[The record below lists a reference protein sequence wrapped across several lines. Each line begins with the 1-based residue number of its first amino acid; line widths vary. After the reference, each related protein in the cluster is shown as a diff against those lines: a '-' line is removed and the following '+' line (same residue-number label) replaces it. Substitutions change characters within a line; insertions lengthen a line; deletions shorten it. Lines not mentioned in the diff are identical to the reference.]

1 MFKTIKSK
9 FIFFSVFLILLTT
22 VIPMYF
28 LVTQLRANFE
38 DRSIVMLDTS
48 LEVVRYG
55 LKYAMMSGKQ
65 ADLQNVINDISQ
77 KEGVYNIRIFD
88 REGTIRFASIP
99 EEINKNIQV
108 VAPHHYDFK
117 EPEKKLKVISL
128 ESGKKI
134 YSNTEPII
142 NEGLCQSC
150 HKEEGIIAYLD
161 IDTDL
166 TSSEV
171 KFYTGSVH
179 MIFLGWAVLL
189 VLMVGLYFI
198 FNRFINAPLQQ
209 LMAALNRVE
218 GGDINVSLNVNHND
232 EIGTVNKHFNAMMHR
247 LRSSKEEI
255 EQLHLEELQRV
266 NRLKT
271 LGELTSETAHEVNNH
286 IAIIM
291 SRTDYLNLEFQKY
304 PELIEY
310 SEDLEVLLDQSA
322 KISEINGNILKYSKK
337 SKTTFDAVDL
347 KEVVNEFVKIYEPL
361 LSKKNI
367 RLRSNIDLDD
377 ATINGNSLQI
387 NQILTNLVTNAA
399 DELAENGEIS
409 ISLSSNNEN
418 TIVLEVKDNG
428 PGIGESIL
436 EEIFSPFFT
445 TKTKKNNTGL
455 GLYIVKKICEQH
467 KAVIVCES
475 KINSGTSF
483 IITFN
488 KK

>member
-9 FIFFSVFLILLTT
+9 FIFFSIFLILLTA
-22 VIPMYF
+22 VVPMYF
-28 LVTQLRANFE
+28 LVKQLRASFK

-48 LEVVRYG
+48 LDVVRYG
-55 LKYAMMSGKQ
+55 LKYVMMSGKQ
-65 ADLQNVINDISQ
+65 DDLQNVINDISQ
-77 KEGVYNIRIFD
+77 IEGIYQIRIFD
-88 REGTIRFASIP
+88 HDGIIKFASKP
-99 EEINKNIQV
+99 EEINKDIKAI
-108 VAPHHYDFK
+108 APHHYDFK
-117 EPEKKLKVISL
+117 NPESNLKVISV
-128 ESGKKI
+128 ESDKKI
-134 YSNTEPII
+134 YSNTEPIF
-142 NEGLCQSC
+142 NDVLCKSC

-161 IDTDL
+161 IDSDL
-166 TSSEV
+166 TSAES

-189 VLMVGLYFI
+189 VLLAGLYFI
-198 FNRFINAPLQQ
+198 FNRFINSPLKQ
-209 LMAALNRVE
+209 LIVGLKQVE
-218 GGDINVSLNVNHND
+218 EGDINVSLDVSRDD
-232 EIGTVNKHFNAMMHR
+232 EIGTVNKHFNAMTYK
-247 LRSSKEEI
+247 LRSSKEQI

-286 IAIIM
+286 VAIIM

-304 PELIEY
+304 PELIKY
-310 SEDLEVLLDQSA
+310 SEDLEVLLDQSS

-337 SKTTFDAVDL
+337 SKIEYDAVNLED
-347 KEVVNEFVKIYEPL
+347 VVNEFTKIYTPL
-361 LSKKNI
+361 LFKKNI
-367 RLRSNIDLDD
+367 KLSTEINLDD
-377 ATINGNSLQI
+377 AIINGNPIQV

-399 DELAENGEIS
+399 DELIDNGEIS
-409 ISLSSNNEN
+409 ISLSGSSEN
-418 TIVLEVKDNG
+418 KVVLEVKDNG
-428 PGIGESIL
+428 PGIGESLL

-467 KAVIVCES
+467 KAVIICES
-475 KINSGTSF
+475 IINSGTSF

>member
-1 MFKTIKSK
+1 
-9 FIFFSVFLILLTT
+9 
-22 VIPMYF
+22 
-28 LVTQLRANFE
+28 
-38 DRSIVMLDTS
+38 MLDTS
-48 LEVVRYG
+48 LDVVRYG
-55 LKYAMMSGKQ
+55 LKYAMMTGKQ
-65 ADLQNVINDISQ
+65 ADLQTVINDISQ
-77 KEGVYNIRIFD
+77 KEGVYNIRIFNS
-88 REGTIRFASIP
+88 EGVIKFASIP
-99 EEINKNIQV
+99 EEINKNIKAL
-108 VAPHHYDFK
+108 APHHFDFRK
-117 EPEKKLKVISL
+117 PESNLKVISDK
-128 ESGKKI
+128 SGKKI
-134 YSNTEPII
+134 YSNTEPLF

-150 HKEEGIIAYLD
+150 HKEDGIIAYLD

-166 TSSEV
+166 TSAET

-189 VLMVGLYFI
+189 VLLVGLYFI

-209 LMAALNRVE
+209 LMVALNKVE
-218 GGDINVSLNVNHND
+218 GGDINVSLTVNRDD
-232 EIGTVNKHFNAMMHR
+232 EIGTVNKHFNAMTYK
-247 LRSSKEEI
+247 LRSSKEQI

-266 NRLKT
+266 NRLKI

-304 PELIEY
+304 PQLLKY
-310 SEDLEVLLDQSA
+310 SEDLEVLLDQSS

-337 SKTTFDAVDL
+337 SKIEYDDVNLGDVL
-347 KEVVNEFVKIYEPL
+347 KEFTNIYTPL
-361 LSKKNI
+361 LLKKNI
-367 RLRSNIDLDD
+367 RLITDINIDG
-377 ATINGNSLQI
+377 ATINGNSIQV

-399 DELAENGEIS
+399 DELSDNGEIS
-409 ISLSSNNEN
+409 ISLSGNNEN
-418 TIVLEVKDNG
+418 KVVLEVKDNG
-428 PGIGESIL
+428 PGIGESLL

-467 KAVIVCES
+467 KAVIICES

-483 IITFN
+483 KITFN

>member
-1 MFKTIKSK
+1 
-9 FIFFSVFLILLTT
+9 
-22 VIPMYF
+22 
-28 LVTQLRANFE
+28 
-38 DRSIVMLDTS
+38 MLDTS
-48 LEVVRYG
+48 LDVVRYG
-55 LKYAMMSGKQ
+55 LKYAMMTGKQ
-65 ADLQNVINDISQ
+65 ADLQTVINDISQ
-77 KEGVYNIRIFD
+77 KEGVYNIRIFNG
-88 REGTIRFASIP
+88 EGVIKFASIP
-99 EEINKNIQV
+99 EEINKNIKAL
-108 VAPHHYDFK
+108 APHHFDFRK
-117 EPEKKLKVISL
+117 PESNLKVISDK
-128 ESGKKI
+128 SGKKI
-134 YSNTEPII
+134 YSNTEPLF

-150 HKEEGIIAYLD
+150 HKEDGIIAYLD

-166 TSSEV
+166 TSAET

-189 VLMVGLYFI
+189 VLLVGLYFI

-209 LMAALNRVE
+209 LMVALNKVE
-218 GGDINVSLNVNHND
+218 GGDINVSLTVNRDD
-232 EIGTVNKHFNAMMHR
+232 EIGTVNKHFNAMTYK
-247 LRSSKEEI
+247 LRSSKEQI

-266 NRLKT
+266 NRLKI

-304 PELIEY
+304 PQLLKY
-310 SEDLEVLLDQSA
+310 SEDLEVLLDQSS

-337 SKTTFDAVDL
+337 SKIEYDDVNLGDVL
-347 KEVVNEFVKIYEPL
+347 KEFTNIYTPL
-361 LSKKNI
+361 LLKKNI
-367 RLRSNIDLDD
+367 RLITDINIDG
-377 ATINGNSLQI
+377 ATINGNSIQV

-399 DELAENGEIS
+399 DELSDNGEIS
-409 ISLSSNNEN
+409 ISLSGNNEN
-418 TIVLEVKDNG
+418 KVVLEVKDNG
-428 PGIGESIL
+428 PGIGESLL

-467 KAVIVCES
+467 KAVIICES

-483 IITFN
+483 KITFN

>member
-1 MFKTIKSK
+1 
-9 FIFFSVFLILLTT
+9 
-22 VIPMYF
+22 
-28 LVTQLRANFE
+28 
-38 DRSIVMLDTS
+38 MLDTS
-48 LEVVRYG
+48 LEVVRYA
-55 LKYAMMSGKQ
+55 LKYAMMTGKQ
-65 ADLQNVINDISQ
+65 ADLQSVIDEISQ

-88 REGTIRFASIP
+88 FEGTIRFASFP
-99 EEINKNIQV
+99 KEINKNIKV
-108 VAPHHYDFK
+108 LAPHHYDLK
-117 EPEKKLKVISL
+117 NPESNFKVISL
-128 ESGKKI
+128 KSGKKI
-134 YSNTEPII
+134 YSNTEPLI
-142 NEGLCQSC
+142 NEGLCRSC
-150 HKEEGIIAYLD
+150 HKEDNIIAYLN

-166 TSSEV
+166 TNAET

-189 VLMVGLYFI
+189 VLVVGLYFI
-198 FNRFINAPLQQ
+198 FNRFINAPLQK
-209 LMAALNRVE
+209 LMVALNKVE
-218 GGDINVSLNVNHND
+218 GGDINVSLNVNRDD
-232 EIGTVNKHFNAMMHR
+232 EIGTVYKHFNAMTYK
-247 LRSSKEEI
+247 LRSSKDEI

-291 SRTDYLNLEFQKY
+291 SRTDYLNIEFQKY
-304 PELIEY
+304 PELLKF
-310 SEDLEVLLDQSA
+310 SEDLEVLLEQSA

-367 RLRSNIDLDD
+367 RLHSNFDLDD
-377 ATINGNSLQI
+377 ATINGNSIQI

-399 DELAENGEIS
+399 DELADNGEIS

-428 PGIGESIL
+428 PGIGESVL

-445 TKTKKNNTGL
+445 TKTNNNNTGL
-455 GLYIVKKICEQH
+455 GLYIIKKICEQH

-475 KINSGTSF
+475 KINTGTSF

>member
-9 FIFFSVFLILLTT
+9 FVFFSVFLILLTT
-22 VIPMYF
+22 AVPLYF
-28 LVTQLRANFE
+28 LVAQLRANFE

-48 LEVVRYG
+48 LDVVRYG

-65 ADLQNVINDISQ
+65 ADLQTVINDISQ

-88 REGTIRFASIP
+88 SEGMIKFASQP
-99 EEINKNIQV
+99 EEINKNIKDL
-108 VAPHHYDFK
+108 APHHYDFK
-117 EPEKKLKVISL
+117 EPESKLKVISDK
-128 ESGKKI
+128 SGKKI
-134 YSNTEPII
+134 YSNTEPLF

-150 HKEEGIIAYLD
+150 HKEDGIIAYLD

-166 TSSEV
+166 TSAET

-189 VLMVGLYFI
+189 VLLVGLYSI

-209 LMAALNRVE
+209 LMVALNKVE
-218 GGDINVSLNVNHND
+218 AGDINVNLDVSRDD
-232 EIGTVNKHFNAMMHR
+232 EIGTVNKHFNAMTSN
-247 LRSSKEEI
+247 LRSSKEQI

-266 NRLKT
+266 NRLKI

-304 PELIEY
+304 PELLKY
-310 SEDLEVLLDQSA
+310 SEDLEVVLDQSS

-337 SKTTFDAVDL
+337 SKIEYQAINL
-347 KEVVNEFVKIYEPL
+347 ANVVNEFAKVYKPL
-361 LSKKNI
+361 LLKKNI
-367 RLRSNIDLDD
+367 LLNIDISLDD
-377 ATINGNSLQI
+377 NTIHGNSIQI

-399 DELAENGEIS
+399 DELSDNGEIS
-409 ISLSSNNEN
+409 ISLSSSNEN
-418 TIVLEVKDNG
+418 EVVLEVKDNG
-428 PGIGESIL
+428 PGIGESLL

-445 TKTKKNNTGL
+445 TKAKKNNTGL

-467 KAVIVCES
+467 KAVIICES
-475 KINSGTSF
+475 KINYGTSF

>member
-1 MFKTIKSK
+1 
-9 FIFFSVFLILLTT
+9 
-22 VIPMYF
+22 
-28 LVTQLRANFE
+28 
-38 DRSIVMLDTS
+38 
-48 LEVVRYG
+48 
-55 LKYAMMSGKQ
+55 MMTGKQ
-65 ADLQNVINDISQ
+65 ADLQTVINDISQ
-77 KEGVYNIRIFD
+77 KEGVYNIRIFNG
-88 REGTIRFASIP
+88 EGVIKFASIP
-99 EEINKNIQV
+99 EEINKNIKAL
-108 VAPHHYDFK
+108 APHHFDFRK
-117 EPEKKLKVISL
+117 PESNLKVISDK
-128 ESGKKI
+128 SGKKI
-134 YSNTEPII
+134 YSNTEPLF

-150 HKEEGIIAYLD
+150 HKEDGIIAYLD

-166 TSSEV
+166 TSAET

-189 VLMVGLYFI
+189 VLLVGLYFI

-209 LMAALNRVE
+209 LMVALNKVE
-218 GGDINVSLNVNHND
+218 GGDINVSLTVNRDD
-232 EIGTVNKHFNAMMHR
+232 EIGTVNKHFNAMTYK
-247 LRSSKEEI
+247 LRSSKEQI

-266 NRLKT
+266 NRLKI

-304 PELIEY
+304 PQLLKY
-310 SEDLEVLLDQSA
+310 SEDLEVLLDQSS

-337 SKTTFDAVDL
+337 SKIEYDDVNLGDVL
-347 KEVVNEFVKIYEPL
+347 KEFTNIYTPL
-361 LSKKNI
+361 LLKKNI
-367 RLRSNIDLDD
+367 RLITDINIDG
-377 ATINGNSLQI
+377 ATINGNSIQV

-399 DELAENGEIS
+399 DELSDNGEIS
-409 ISLSSNNEN
+409 ISLSGNNEN
-418 TIVLEVKDNG
+418 KVVLEVKDNG
-428 PGIGESIL
+428 PGIGESLL

-467 KAVIVCES
+467 KAVIICES

-483 IITFN
+483 KITFN

>member
-1 MFKTIKSK
+1 
-9 FIFFSVFLILLTT
+9 
-22 VIPMYF
+22 MYF

-48 LEVVRYG
+48 LDVVRYA

-65 ADLQNVINDISQ
+65 DDLQTVINDISQ

-88 REGTIRFASIP
+88 SEGMIKFASIP
-99 EEINKNIQV
+99 EEINKDINAI
-108 VAPHHYDFK
+108 APHHYDFR
-117 EPEKKLKVISL
+117 EPESKLKVISL
-128 ESGKKI
+128 ESCKKI
-134 YSNTEPII
+134 YSNTEPLI

-150 HKEEGIIAYLD
+150 HKEDGIIAYLD

-166 TSSEV
+166 TSAET

-198 FNRFINAPLQQ
+198 FNRFINAPLQK
-209 LMAALNRVE
+209 LMLALNKVE
-218 GGDINVSLNVNHND
+218 GGDINVSLNVNRDD
-232 EIGTVNKHFNAMMHR
+232 EIGTVYKHFNAMTYK
-247 LRSSKEEI
+247 LGSSKEEI

-304 PELIEY
+304 PELLKY
-310 SEDLEVLLDQSA
+310 SEDLEVLLDQSS
-322 KISEINGNILKYSKK
+322 KISEINGNILKYSRK
-337 SKTTFDAVDL
+337 SKIEYEAVDVANVL
-347 KEVVNEFVKIYEPL
+347 NGFAKVYEPIL
-361 LSKKNI
+361 LKKNI
-367 RLRSNIDLDD
+367 RLNTNINLDD
-377 ATINGNSLQI
+377 ATINGNSIQV

-399 DELAENGEIS
+399 DELIDNGEIS
-409 ISLSSNNEN
+409 ISLSSSTEN
-418 TIVLEVKDNG
+418 KVVLEVKDNG
-428 PGIGESIL
+428 HGIGESLL

-488 KK
+488 KI

>member
-22 VIPMYF
+22 ALPLYF
-28 LVTQLRANFE
+28 LVAQLKANFE

-48 LEVVRYG
+48 LDVVRYG

-65 ADLQNVINDISQ
+65 DDLQTVINEISQ
-77 KEGVYNIRIFD
+77 KEGVYNIRIFNS
-88 REGTIRFASIP
+88 EGLIIFASIP
-99 EEINKNIQV
+99 EEINKNIKAL
-108 VAPHHYDFK
+108 APHHYDFR
-117 EPEKKLKVISL
+117 EPESKLKVISL
-128 ESGKKI
+128 QSGKKI
-134 YSNTEPII
+134 YSNTEPLF

-150 HKEEGIIAYLD
+150 HEEDGVIAYLD

-166 TSSEV
+166 TGAET

-189 VLMVGLYFI
+189 VLLVGLYFI

-209 LMAALNRVE
+209 LMAALNKVE
-218 GGDINVSLNVNHND
+218 GGDINVSLDVNRDD
-232 EIGTVNKHFNAMMHR
+232 EIGTVHKHFNAMTYK
-247 LRSSKEEI
+247 LRASKEEI

-304 PELIEY
+304 PELLKY
-310 SEDLEVLLDQSA
+310 SEDLEVLLDQSS

-337 SKTTFDAVDL
+337 SKIEYEAVNM
-347 KEVVNEFVKIYEPL
+347 EHVVNEFTKIYTPL
-361 LSKKNI
+361 LLKKNI
-367 RLRSNIDLDD
+367 RLITELNLDD
-377 ATINGNSLQI
+377 VTINGNAIQL

-399 DELAENGEIS
+399 DELNEKGEIS
-409 ISLSSNNEN
+409 ISLSSGNEN
-418 TIVLEVKDNG
+418 ELVLEVKDNG
-428 PGIGESIL
+428 PGIGESLL

-467 KAVIVCES
+467 KAVIICES
-475 KINSGTSF
+475 KINYGTSF

>member
-1 MFKTIKSK
+1 
-9 FIFFSVFLILLTT
+9 
-22 VIPMYF
+22 
-28 LVTQLRANFE
+28 
-38 DRSIVMLDTS
+38 MLDTS
-48 LEVVRYG
+48 LDVVRYS

-88 REGTIRFASIP
+88 SEGMIIFASIP
-99 EEINKNIQV
+99 EEINNNIKDL
-108 VAPHHYDFK
+108 APHHYDFR
-117 EPEKKLKVISL
+117 EPETNLKVISL
-128 ESGKKI
+128 KSGKKI
-134 YSNTEPII
+134 YSNTEPLI

-150 HKEEGIIAYLD
+150 HKEDGIIAYLD

-166 TSSEV
+166 TSAET

-198 FNRFINAPLQQ
+198 FNRFINAPLQK
-209 LMAALNRVE
+209 LMVALNKVE
-218 GGDINVSLNVNHND
+218 GGDINVSLDVNRDD
-232 EIGTVNKHFNAMMHR
+232 EIGTVNKHFNAMTYK
-247 LRSSKEEI
+247 LRSSKEQI
-255 EQLHLEELQRV
+255 EQMHLEELQRV

-304 PELIEY
+304 PEMLKY
-310 SEDLEVLLDQSA
+310 SEDLEVLLDQSS

-337 SKTTFDAVDL
+337 SKIEYDTIDL
-347 KEVVNEFVKIYEPL
+347 KDILNEFTKIYTPL
-361 LSKKNI
+361 LLKKNI
-367 RLRSNIDLDD
+367 RLNTEINLDD
-377 ATINGNSLQI
+377 ATINGNSIQI
-387 NQILTNLVTNAA
+387 NQIITNLVTNAA
-399 DELAENGEIS
+399 DELTDNGEIS
-409 ISLSSNNEN
+409 ISLSSSNEN
-418 TIVLEVKDNG
+418 KVVLELKDNG
-428 PGIGESIL
+428 PGIGESLL

-467 KAVIVCES
+467 KAVINCES
-475 KINSGTSF
+475 KINFGTSF
-483 IITFN
+483 KITFN